1 MFACRVASVGLIV
14 SCLFGS
20 VHNASA
26 ATPQETLQTLRV
38 PDGFTVELVAE
49 APLVAHPL
57 MAGFDP
63 KGRLYVADN
72 AGLNLPAEELEKQ
85 LPNRVQRLEDTD
97 GDGRFDRATTF
108 ADKMTFPQGAVWF
121 RDAVYV
127 ASPPYIWKL
136 VDKDDD
142 GEADE
147 RTKLVGQFGY
157 IGNAA
162 DIHGCFVTP
171 TGRIAWCD
179 GRHGHEFKDGGGTTT
194 SKGQA
199 ARIFTCLPDGS
210 DVEVFAGGG
219 MDNPVEVAYTREGEP
234 IGTMTFYNP
243 DEARHD
249 ALVHYVFGAVYP
261 RKHPCTAEFKSTG
274 PLMPSL
280 SLFGVTAPSG
290 LARQDNI
297 AWGDHYLDN
306 FFSAQFN
313 THQIVRH
320 VLARE
325 GATYSSK
332 DEPFLTSTSADFHPT
347 DVLVDADGSL
357 LVIDTGG
364 WFRIGCPTSQIAK
377 PEIGGAIYRIRRH
390 DAVKVVD
397 PRGLAIAWETTSD
410 TEMADLFSDPRPAVV
425 EQAIEFL
432 VPRGD
437 AAMGALATA
446 LFEGDYRSRQN
457 AMWALARI
465 NTENSRL
472 LLRQALSDDDIPG
485 RVAAV
490 NAVGDIRDQESI
502 LAVIDRMLNDEP
514 PVRREAATAL
524 ARLKR
529 ADAVPA
535 ILTALSRPLIDR
547 FEEHALIFALIEIN
561 DRQSTQAGLND
572 ENPAV
577 RRAALLALDQMTAG
591 NLTRGDLTPLLASDD
606 PTLLETV
613 IEVLGRHPEWAEEFD
628 GTLAEWIALDAPT
641 AEQLAALRGA
651 VTALAGRDA
660 VQELAAN
667 ALVDAKTQ
675 PAVVAALLEAISAAD
690 LDDTSAFDAG
700 IAESLA
706 RTDDALLRTAV
717 FAATRLA
724 PGRLPEPLRAIGLD
738 PARST
743 DVRLAA
749 LRAAASP
756 QRTLP
761 KAAFELL
768 VEQFAREESLADRLA
783 AAETLGKSKLDAAQR
798 MALIN
803 HIRSASPLE
812 LPWLLGA
819 YAGGGDAVLGTA
831 LMHALLE
838 SPAKATITERQLREV
853 TKDYPAVVQRLA
865 DDLLN
870 VIAPADTDRAQA
882 LAAVLESLPGGD
894 AKRGSELF
902 FDTRAA
908 CAACHRAGS
917 KGEKIGP
924 DLSTIGAIR
933 NRRDLAEAILFPGAS
948 LARGYE
954 SFSVVT
960 KSGQAHSGLVE
971 RQTASAVFL
980 RTTDPAQLRI
990 AREEIEELVPSPIS
1004 IMPQGLDKVLS
1015 REELADVIAFLE
1027 SLKP

>member
-1 MFACRVASVGLIV
+1 MFVRRAVSFGLVVG
-14 SCLFGS
+14 SCLLS
-20 VHNASA
+20 SA
-26 ATPQETLQTLRV
+26 RPAFSATPEETLKTLRV
-38 PDGFTVELVAE
+38 PDGFTVELVTDAS
-49 APLVAHPL
+49 LVAHPL
-57 MAGFDP
+57 MGGFDP
-63 KGRLYVADN
+63 QGRLYVADS
-72 AGLNLPAEELEKQ
+72 AGLNLEAAELEKQ
-85 LPNRVQRLEDTD
+85 LPNRLQRLEDTD

-121 RDAVYV
+121 RGAVYV

-136 VDKDDD
+136 VDTNDD
-142 GEADE
+142 GVADE

-179 GRHGHEFKDGGGTTT
+179 GRHGHEFKDGEGSTT

-249 ALVHYVFGAVYP
+249 ALVHYVFGGVYP
-261 RKHPCTAEFKSTG
+261 RKHPCTAEFKTTG

-280 SLFGVTAPSG
+280 SLFGVVAPSG
-290 LARQDNI
+290 LTRQDNV
-297 AWGDHYLDN
+297 AWGEDYLDN

-320 VLARE
+320 VLARQ
-325 GATYSSK
+325 GATFTSQ

-377 PEIGGAIYRIRRH
+377 PEIGGAIYRVRKN
-390 DAVKVVD
+390 DAQKLDD
-397 PRGLAIAWETTSD
+397 PRGLKIDWESTSD
-410 TEMADLFSDPRPAVV
+410 TEMADLFADPRPVVV

-490 NAVGDIRDQESI
+490 HAVGDIRDQESI
-502 LAVIDRMLNDEP
+502 LAVIDRMLNDEA

-535 ILTALSRPLIDR
+535 VLKALARPVDR

-561 DRQSTQAGLND
+561 DRQATLPGLTD

-591 NLTRGDLTPLLASDD
+591 NLTRDDLTPLFVSDD
-606 PTLLETV
+606 PALLETV
-613 IEVLGRHPEWAEEFD
+613 IEVLGRHPEWAAEFD
-628 GTLAEWIALDAPT
+628 STLAEWLSLPAPT
-641 AEQLAALRGA
+641 ADQLAALRGA

-660 VQELAAN
+660 VQKLAATT
-667 ALVDAKTQ
+667 LVNPKT
-675 PAVVAALLEAISAAD
+675 PSAVAIALLEALSAAE
-690 LDDTSAFDAG
+690 LDGAQMFDTGLTAALG
-700 IAESLA
+700 
-706 RTDDALLRTAV
+706 RKDDAVLRPAV

-724 PGRLPEPLRAIGLD
+724 PGRLGTPLLAIGLN
-738 PARST
+738 PSRAA

-749 LRAAASP
+749 LRAAAGP
-756 QRTLP
+756 QLQLP
-761 KAAFELL
+761 TPAFDLL
-768 VEQFAREESLADRLA
+768 VAQFDGEESLADRLA
-783 AAETLGKSKLDAAQR
+783 AAETLGKSQLDQKQR
-798 MALIN
+798 HRLLKY
-803 HIRSASPLE
+803 IRSASPLE

-819 YAGGGDAVLGTA
+819 YAGDRDGTIGA
-831 LMHALLE
+831 ALLAALAE
-838 SPAKATITERQLREV
+838 SASKATLSERQLREV
-853 TKDYPAVVQRLA
+853 TRDYPAEVHRVADKLLA
-865 DDLLN
+865 EL
-870 VIAPADTDRAQA
+870 APADTDRVQV
-882 LAAVLESLPGGD
+882 LAAVLESLPAGD
-894 AKRGSELF
+894 AKRGRELF
-902 FDTRAA
+902 FDQRAA
-908 CAACHRAGS
+908 CAACHRAGA

-924 DLSTIGAIR
+924 DLSTIGSIR
-933 NRRDLAEAILFPGAS
+933 NRRDLAEAILFPAAS

-960 KSGQAHSGLVE
+960 KGGQAHSGLVE

-980 RTTDPAQLRI
+980 RTTDRAQLRI
-990 AREEIEELVPSPIS
+990 AREDIDELVPSPTS
-1004 IMPQGLDKVLS
+1004 IMPQGLDKVLT

-1027 SLKP
+1027 SLK

>member
-1 MFACRVASVGLIV
+1 MVVRRAASVGFVWLC
-14 SCLFGS
+14 CLGITQ
-20 VHNASA
+20 VVPA
-26 ATPQETLQTLRV
+26 ATPQDTLATLCV
-38 PDGFTVELVAE
+38 PEGFTVELVAA
-49 APLVAHPL
+49 APLVTHPL

-63 KGRLYVADN
+63 QGRLYVADN
-72 AGLNLPAEELEKQ
+72 AGLNLSAEDLEKQ
-85 LPNRVQRLEDTD
+85 LPNRVQRLEDSD

-108 ADKMTFPQGAVWF
+108 ADKMTFPQGALWF
-121 RDAVYV
+121 RGAVYV

-136 VDKDDD
+136 VDKNDD
-142 GEADE
+142 GVADE
-147 RTKLVGQFGY
+147 RTPLVGQFGY

-179 GRHGHEFKDGGGTTT
+179 GRHGHEFKDTAGSTT

-249 ALVHYVFGAVYP
+249 ALVHYVFGGVYP
-261 RKHPCTAEFKSTG
+261 RKHPCTAEFPSTG

-280 SLFGVTAPSG
+280 SLFGVVAPSG
-290 LARQDNI
+290 LTRQDNV
-297 AWGDHYLDN
+297 AWGDDYLDD

-320 VLARE
+320 TLARH
-325 GATYSSK
+325 GATYTST

-377 PEIGGAIYRIRRH
+377 PEIGGAIYRIRKNTAQSF
-390 DAVKVVD
+390 DD
-397 PRGLAIAWETTSD
+397 PRGLKIDWESTSD
-410 TEMADLFSDPRPAVV
+410 TEIADLFSDPRPVVV

-490 NAVGDIRDQESI
+490 NAVGDIRDRESI

-524 ARLKR
+524 ARLKN
-529 ADAVPA
+529 AEAVPS
-535 ILTALSRPLIDR
+535 ILKALSRPVDR

-561 DRQSTQAGLND
+561 DRSSTLAGLSD
-572 ENPAV
+572 ENPAA
-577 RRAALLALDQMTAG
+577 RRAALLALDQMAAG
-591 NLTRGDLTPLLASDD
+591 NLTRDDLIPLLASDD
-606 PTLLETV
+606 PVLLNTV
-613 IEVLGRHPEWAEEFD
+613 IEVLGRHPQWAEDFD
-628 GTLAEWIALDAPT
+628 RILVQWLQRESPT
-641 AEQLAALRGA
+641 AEQLETLRGA
-651 VTALAGRDA
+651 VTALAGRET
-660 VQELAAN
+660 VQKLVAK
-667 ALVDAKTQ
+667 ALVASRTES
-675 PAVVAALLEAISAAD
+675 AVMTALLEALSTADLEETTIFEPGLISA
-690 LDDTSAFDAG
+690 LGRKDDG
-700 IAESLA
+700 
-706 RTDDALLRTAV
+706 LLRTAI
-717 FAATRLA
+717 FAATSLA
-724 PGRLPEPLRAIGLD
+724 PGRLAAPLMSVGLD
-738 PARST
+738 ASHSS

-749 LRAAASP
+749 LRAAASSE
-756 QRTLP
+756 QQLP
-761 KAAFELL
+761 KVAFALL
-768 VEQFAREESLADRLA
+768 VEQLDREDSLADRLA
-783 AAETLGKSKLDAAQR
+783 ASESLGKFKLDSAQR
-798 MALIN
+798 IQLVPY
-803 HIRSASPLE
+803 IRQASPLE
-812 LPWLLGA
+812 LPWLLSA
-819 YAGGGDAVLGTA
+819 YAGDRDAGTGI
-831 LMHALLE
+831 ALLGALAE
-838 SPAKATITERQLREV
+838 SSAKATLGERQLREV
-853 TKDYPAVVQRLA
+853 IKGYPAAVHRLA
-865 DDLLN
+865 DELLKEL
-870 VIAPADTDRAQA
+870 APQDTNRATA
-882 LAAVLESLPGGD
+882 LAATLQSLPAGD
-894 AKRGSELF
+894 PNRGRELF
-902 FDTRAA
+902 FDQKAA

-924 DLSTIGAIR
+924 DLTTIGSIR
-933 NRRDLAEAILFPGAS
+933 NRRDLAEAILFPEAS

-954 SFSVVT
+954 SYSIVT
-960 KSGQAHSGLVE
+960 RSGQVQSGIVE
-971 RQTASAVFL
+971 RQTPAAIFI
-980 RTTDPAQLRI
+980 RTSNRAQLRI
-990 AREEIEELVPSPIS
+990 ARDEIDEMLPSPTS
-1004 IMPQGLDKVLS
+1004 IMPQGLGKSLS
-1015 REELADVIAFLE
+1015 PAELADVIAFLE
-1027 SLKP
+1027 SLKS

>member
-1 MFACRVASVGLIV
+1 MFARRVVSVSLVVLSLFSFAS
-14 SCLFGS
+14 S
-20 VHNASA
+20 ASA
-26 ATPQETLQTLRV
+26 ATPQETLKTLRV

-49 APLVAHPL
+49 PPLLAHPL

-63 KGRLYVADN
+63 QGRLYVADN

-85 LPNRVQRLEDTD
+85 LPNRVQRLADTD

-121 RDAVYV
+121 RGAVYV

-142 GEADE
+142 GVADE

-179 GRHGHEFKDGGGTTT
+179 GRHGHEFKDAEGATK
-194 SKGQA
+194 SKGEA

-234 IGTMTFYNP
+234 VGTMTFYNP

-249 ALVHYVFGAVYP
+249 ALVHYVFGGVYP
-261 RKHPCTAEFKSTG
+261 RKHPCTGEFKSTG

-290 LARQDNI
+290 LTRQDNI
-297 AWGDHYLDN
+297 AWGEDYLDN

-313 THQIVRH
+313 THQVVRH
-320 VLARE
+320 VLTRE
-325 GATYSSK
+325 GATFVSK

-377 PEIGGAIYRIRRH
+377 PEIGGAIYRIRKN
-390 DAVKVVD
+390 DAAKVDD
-397 PRGLAIAWETTSD
+397 PRGLAITWETTSD

-446 LFEGDYRSRQN
+446 LFEGAYRSRQH

-490 NAVGDIRDQESI
+490 NAVGDIRDQASI

-535 ILTALSRPLIDR
+535 ILKALSRPMIDR
-547 FEEHALIFALIEIN
+547 FEEHALIYALIEIN
-561 DRQSTQAGLND
+561 DRKSTQSGLTD
-572 ENPAV
+572 QSPAV

-606 PTLLETV
+606 PALLETV
-613 IEVLGRHPEWAEEFD
+613 IDVLGRHPDWAEEID
-628 GTLAEWIALDAPT
+628 GTLVEWLALKSPT

-651 VTALAGRDA
+651 VTALAARPA
-660 VQELAAN
+660 VQHRAAKALA
-667 ALVDAKTQ
+667 DPQTQ
-675 PAVVAALLEAISAAD
+675 SPVVIALLEALSAAD
-690 LDDTSAFDAG
+690 LDETNTFDEGLA
-700 IAESLA
+700 ASLG
-706 RTDDALLRTAV
+706 RDHDALLRTAI
-717 FAATRLA
+717 FAARRFA
-724 PGRLPEPLRAIGLD
+724 PGRLASPLLAIGLN
-738 PARST
+738 PARAT

-756 QRTLP
+756 ERPLSQ
-761 KAAFELL
+761 AAFELL
-768 VEQFAREESLADRLA
+768 VEQFDRDESLADRLA
-783 AAETLGKSKLDAAQR
+783 AAEALGKSKLDQAQR
-798 MALIN
+798 KQVLPLVS
-803 HIRSASPLE
+803 SASPLE
-812 LPWLLGA
+812 LPWLLGP
-819 YAGGGDAVLGTA
+819 YAGDHDAVIGIA
-831 LMHALLE
+831 LMRALAE
-838 SPAKATITERQLREV
+838 SPARATLSERQLREV
-853 TKDYPAVVQRLA
+853 IKSYPAEVHKLA
-865 DDLLN
+865 ETLLKE
-870 VIAPADTDRAQA
+870 ITPADNDRAVT
-882 LAAVLESLPGGD
+882 LASVLESLPAGD

-902 FDTRAA
+902 FDQKAA
-908 CAACHRAGS
+908 CAACHRAGPR
-917 KGEKIGP
+917 GEKIGP

-933 NRRDLAEAILFPGAS
+933 NRRDLAESILFPAAS

-960 KSGQAHSGLVE
+960 KNGQAHSGLME

-980 RTTDPAQLRI
+980 RTTDRAQLRI
-990 AREEIEELVPSPIS
+990 ARDEIEQLVPSTTS

-1015 REELADVIAFLE
+1015 PAELADVIAFLE
-1027 SLKP
+1027 SLR